1 MLYSTL
7 AFIGQTEIIVIVV
20 VAVLIFGVTKI
31 PQLGSAIGQGILN
44 FKRGMREVAAEDE
57 KAEKEKAEKE
67 NNSGYNTNNST
78 AAKS

>member
-7 AFIGQTEIIVIVV
+7 AFIGHTEIIVIVV
-20 VAVLIFGVTKI
+20 VAVLVFGVTKI

-57 KAEKEKAEKE
+57 RAEKEKAEKE
-67 NNSGYNTNNST
+67 SNSGDNNSSTNT
-78 AAKS
+78 KS